1 MAKKTSKSTREQ
13 TYREILG
20 QTEIRFEDCNVL
32 AFAFDAPRGPEKF
45 HYDVMMSEPRL
56 QYYIFDCLEGR
67 AQVVVPNDD
76 FVIAAIERIAAEL
89 GGSKTM
95 AELR

>member
-1 MAKKTSKSTREQ
+1 MAKEKKTLKDQ
-13 TYREILG
+13 YAAILKG
-20 QTEIRFEDCNVL
+20 RGVSLRDCKVL

-56 QYYIFDCLEGR
+56 QYYIFDCWDER
-67 AQVVVPNDD
+67 AQVVVSNDD
-76 FVIAAIERIAAEL
+76 FVIAAIERIALEL